1 MIKIKTVTS
10 DVLFIAPG
18 DTLLL
23 TFGKDYDLEEME
35 TVAKRIAEVLP
46 ENKIIINLE
55 GLMTDIKIIK
65 EEPQFPTILNGGD
78 YNSTGKSAQGLEWT
92 TTSNTKEFKLNDYIY

>member
-1 MIKIKTVTS
+1 
-10 DVLFIAPG
+10 
-18 DTLLL
+18 
-23 TFGKDYDLEEME
+23 ME

-46 ENKIIINLE
+46 ENKIVINLE

-65 EEPQFPTILNGGD
+65 EEPQFPVILNGGD
-78 YNSTGKSAQGLEWT
+78 YHSTGKSTQALDWT

>member
-1 MIKIKTVTS
+1 MIKIKNVTS

-23 TFGKDYDLEEME
+23 TFGKDYDLDEME

-78 YNSTGKSAQGLEWT
+78 YHSTGKSIQILDWT
-92 TTSNTKEFKLNDYIY
+92 TTSNAKEFKLNDYIY

>member
-1 MIKIKTVTS
+1 MIKIKNVTS

-46 ENKIIINLE
+46 ENKIIVNLE

-65 EEPQFPTILNGGD
+65 EESQFPAILNGGD
-78 YNSTGKSAQGLEWT
+78 YHSTGKSTQTLDWT

>member
-1 MIKIKTVTS
+1 MGTI
-10 DVLFIAPG
+10 
-18 DTLLL
+18 
-23 TFGKDYDLEEME
+23 
-35 TVAKRIAEVLP
+35 AKRIAEVLP
-46 ENKIIINLE
+46 ENKIIVNLE

>member
-1 MIKIKTVTS
+1 M
-10 DVLFIAPG
+10 FIAPG
-18 DTLLL
+18 DTLVL
-23 TFGKDYDLEEME
+23 TFGKEYDLEDME
-35 TVAKRIAEVLP
+35 IVAKRIAEVLP

-78 YNSTGKSAQGLEWT
+78 YNSTGKSTQALDWT
-92 TTSNTKEFKLNDYIY
+92 TTSNTKEFKINDYLY